1 MYCVD
6 DDLFDVLYNLHSIC
20 AKVVKDT
27 YEKYKLDIC
36 FPIDICKVAEF
47 LNVQISRSDL
57 NRLWPDEFL
66 QYITYIQP
74 YENKKEQHVK
84 RTTINTD
91 FKDYC
96 DTDFYDWHFYSNGEL
111 FGLARELSRFIISD
125 GQNAQDPFNLFKRFD
140 SNPDCSVFLLHS
152 KSINF
157 IYDIC
162 AIFLLVPADLFLNEY
177 LSFSKKNG
185 ESQYLMEQWLKYLAG
200 ITNIPYYVLISN
212 YILLKMF
219 FCSLYQFENK
229 QKDEQF
235 MLKYACLYK

>member
-111 FGLARELSRFIISD
+111 FGLAGNYLD
-125 GQNAQDPFNLFKRFD
+125 
-140 SNPDCSVFLLHS
+140 LLLAMVKMLKIHL
-152 KSINF
+152 I
-157 IYDIC
+157 
-162 AIFLLVPADLFLNEY
+162 
-177 LSFSKKNG
+177 FSKD
-185 ESQYLMEQWLKYLAG
+185 LIAIL
-200 ITNIPYYVLISN
+200 IVL
-212 YILLKMF
+212 F
-219 FCSLYQFENK
+219 FCCI
-229 QKDEQF
+229 QKV
-235 MLKYACLYK
+235 